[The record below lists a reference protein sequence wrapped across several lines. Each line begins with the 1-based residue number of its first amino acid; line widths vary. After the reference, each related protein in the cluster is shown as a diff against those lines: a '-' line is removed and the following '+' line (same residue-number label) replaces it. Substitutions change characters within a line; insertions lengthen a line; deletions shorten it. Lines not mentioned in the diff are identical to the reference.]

1 MTKRRYTTGSK
12 DQRYKIAK
20 KVREWMCAVADLDIS
35 GTTMEDSEEEDEFDE
50 CCSQCLT
57 SGERLYCCSALLC
70 SRTCCQTCYG
80 NGRTPSRYYC
90 VACKPHN
97 EEWDNGEL

>member
-35 GTTMEDSEEEDEFDE
+35 GTTMEDSEEM
-50 CCSQCLT
+50 SLT
-57 SGERLYCCSALLC
+57 NAAHSA
-70 SRTCCQTCYG
+70 
-80 NGRTPSRYYC
+80 
-90 VACKPHN
+90 
-97 EEWDNGEL
+97 